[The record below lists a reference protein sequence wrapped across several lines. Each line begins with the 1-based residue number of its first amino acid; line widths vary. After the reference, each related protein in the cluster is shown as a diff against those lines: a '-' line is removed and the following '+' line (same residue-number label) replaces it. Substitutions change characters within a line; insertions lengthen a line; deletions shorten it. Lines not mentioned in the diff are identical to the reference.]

1 MTKRK
6 EPQPLKTVEK
16 ALEILELL
24 GTVGGD
30 LGVTEIARKLGLP
43 NSNVYR
49 FLSTLQK
56 RGYVEQ
62 SRESRKYHLGMKVLE
77 VAGSLM
83 ARMDLRRIARPCLEE
98 LAHQCQNTVHL
109 AILDNLDGVY
119 VDKIDG
125 PQALYLRSAIGERI
139 PSYCTAIGKVLLAHQ
154 PEEIV
159 RQVVARG
166 LKRLTPYTVTDTAR
180 LRRDLTAIRRQ
191 GYAVNLRQRRIET
204 FGVAAPVQDFSGQT
218 AAAVG
223 IAGPF
228 SQATPEKIK
237 VYVKLCMKTAE
248 EISGRLGYRAVEGR
262 VGAKSFRTTLIEG
275 LRVNGAGLKS

>member
-1 MTKRK
+1 MKERK

-30 LGVTEIARKLGLP
+30 MGVTGIARRLGLP

-49 FLSTLQK
+49 FLSTLQR

-62 SRESRKYHLGMKVLE
+62 SRESRKYHLGIKVLE
-77 VAGSLM
+77 VAGSIM
-83 ARMDLRRIARPCLEE
+83 AGMDLRRIARPCLEE
-98 LAHQCQNTVHL
+98 LAHQSQNTVHL
-109 AILDNLDGVY
+109 AVFDNLDAVY

-125 PQALYLRSAIGERI
+125 PQALYLRSTIGERI
-139 PSYCTAIGKVLLAHQ
+139 PSYCTAVGKVLLACQ
-154 PEEIV
+154 PEEMI
-159 RQVVARG
+159 RQVIARG
-166 LKRLTPYTVTDTAR
+166 LKRLTPYTVTDAGR
-180 LRRDLTAIRRQ
+180 LRRELDSIRGQ

-204 FGVAAPVQDFSGQT
+204 FGVAAPVRDFSGQT

-228 SQATPEKIK
+228 SQATPDRIK
-237 VYVKLCMKTAE
+237 VYVRLCVKAAQ
-248 EISGRLGYRAVEGR
+248 EISGRLGYKAVERGASAKQA
-262 VGAKSFRTTLIEG
+262 GAK
-275 LRVNGAGLKS
+275 